1 MGGSAGRNGRICGGS
16 PPAPSEQRI
25 LTHSIRHE
33 KQQGVEGKY
42 KWLTPKQAKKIR
54 HSAGIQID
62 GGNRI
67 VTPCK
72 DIAKNRSQ
80 AVGRVFAFHG

>member
-1 MGGSAGRNGRICGGS
+1 MATLYK
-16 PPAPSEQRI
+16 E
-25 LTHSIRHE
+25 
-33 KQQGVEGKY
+33 GVEGKY

-80 AVGRVFAFHG
+80 AVSCIRFSRMKQDAKG